1 MIAFDIDGCI
11 NKSKED
17 AVCYGLK
24 FFAGYQ
30 VAFNKDGYYLKDVFQ
45 GAPPQAYEIFWQKFG
60 YDIYTAP
67 PLDGVKETVY
77 MLKESNILACYIT
90 SRDTCKT
97 FGGITFEQITSDWL
111 KKYDIQLPVY
121 YCKDKLQAA
130 KALGVR
136 LMVED
141 KPENILALR
150 DFTDVIIFRH
160 GYNRYIDGVS
170 ASSWSEIADILNK
183 RYNFSTQITYLTK
196 Q

>member
-30 VAFNKDGYYLKDVFQ
+30 VVFNKDGYYLKDVFQ
-45 GAPPQAYEIFWQKFG
+45 GAPP
-60 YDIYTAP
+60 
-67 PLDGVKETVY
+67 LDGVKETVHK
-77 MLKESNILACYIT
+77 LKECNISACYIT

-97 FGGITFEQITSDWL
+97 FGGITFEQITDDWL

-130 KALGVR
+130 KSLGVR

-150 DFTDVIIFRH
+150 SFTDVMIFRH
-160 GYNRYIDGVS
+160 GYNKHIDGMS
-170 ASSWSEIADILNK
+170 ASSWSEIADILKK
-183 RYNFSTQITYLTK
+183 RYNFSTQIT
-196 Q
+196 